1 MTQKK
6 RKSQHAVPQKV
17 FAILWGE
24 AQHVYIWHTTCK
36 SLREVYRRHCAGY
49 SPYTR
54 DLFAAADTKRP
65 RIYHLSTLEEPKTV
79 VYQHCV
85 AWTAFFTQHGYALI
99 GPQGMKQAAKNLAPK
114 TSKIY
119 SRICE
124 KTMLE
129 VLTAE
134 ADVTP
139 NDTMATTE
147 ASGARRISFRL
158 DSAEAERVEAAASAQ
173 GLTLSAYCSAMTRAG
188 RIVVVDTSPLVQYL
202 DTLIRIEALA
212 QKISAQ
218 FASSG
223 VYLPRD
229 LYQLRR
235 AVDGL
240 SAHHEKILEAIMTL
254 NKKECTL
261 L

>member
-6 RKSQHAVPQKV
+6 RTRQHAVPQKV

-24 AQHVYIWHTTCK
+24 TRHVYIWRTTCK

-65 RIYHLSTLEEPKTV
+65 RIYHLSTLEAPKTV

-85 AWTAFFTQHGYALI
+85 AWTAFFAQHGYSLI

-114 TSKIY
+114 TAEIY

-147 ASGARRISFRL
+147 SSGARRISFRL

-173 GLTLSAYCSAMTRAG
+173 GLTLSAYCSAMARAG

-240 SAHHEKILEAIMTL
+240 SAHHEKILEAIMGL
-254 NKKECTL
+254 KGDIK
-261 L
+261 